1 MENVNSYKGKFK
13 RFLMRCCI
21 YSIVLLWPISKIG
34 NIQHNS
40 EEYKE
45 RLLENFRLFRLH
57 RKFFQD
63 LAQDPSLLLL
73 IVSLCEIIFGI
84 LGIFGLFIGNFI
96 SMILF
101 FFTNFIYFNPFVLPS
116 RITFFKTKIE
126 IILNI
131 GIFTTLCLITFYPYE
146 IAEDKVIDESEIS
159 LEESLA
165 QKEEMNKSM
174 PVKKSK
180 KKKS

>member
-1 MENVNSYKGKFK
+1 MLN
-13 RFLMRCCI
+13 
-21 YSIVLLWPISKIG
+21 
-34 NIQHNS
+34 
-40 EEYKE
+40 
-45 RLLENFRLFRLH
+45 
-57 RKFFQD
+57 
-63 LAQDPSLLLL
+63 
-73 IVSLCEIIFGI
+73 IFGI
-84 LGIFGLFIGNFI
+84 LGIFGFFKEE
-96 SMILF
+96 ILSLCYY
-101 FFTNFIYFNPFVLPS
+101 FFTNFIYFNPFVMPS

-146 IAEDKVIDESEIS
+146 IAEDKVVDESEIS
-159 LEESLA
+159 IEESLA